1 MRGKDIYA
9 ETLINCPYLST
20 VVPEYVLTDR
30 SRCYPRTDNSSQFR
44 EATSFDPPQNES
56 KPATATGPAYLMFQ
70 GASCPCA
77 KTLQRSKY
85 SWLLENCD
93 IDSLAAL
100 WVTIEL
106 EGQSRRRKGGKKEGR
121 KKQWREK
128 FGRRV
133 GRGRGY
139 KPDEL
144 AVYFSLQF
152 FFFFRME
159 LKHVQIIDDQS
170 YYETNFFNKWN
181 AVNIFEIRFCFTL
194 NMKKLLKKKNHAVP
208 PGK

>member
-1 MRGKDIYA
+1 MCWPIDPAAIRERTIQVNSVRRHR
-9 ETLINCPYLST
+9 LILHKMKAS
-20 VVPEYVLTDR
+20 LLL
-30 SRCYPRTDNSSQFR
+30 
-44 EATSFDPPQNES
+44 PP
-56 KPATATGPAYLMFQ
+56 GPAYLMFQ

-106 EGQSRRRKGGKKEGR
+106 EGPSRRRKGGKKEGR

-152 FFFFRME
+152 FSFLGWNWNMFKSSMISLIMKQTFSTNEMPLIF
-159 LKHVQIIDDQS
+159 LKSDFVLHWIWKSSWRKKIMQS
-170 YYETNFFNKWN
+170 LPASKYL
-181 AVNIFEIRFCFTL
+181 A
-194 NMKKLLKKKNHAVP
+194 
-208 PGK
+208 